1 MSVALLVLFFGAVA
15 TQGSIFDAVGS
26 DSMDLIKQAL
36 KDDPGALDQTG
47 PGGQAP
53 LMNAVL
59 MGKPKAVKYLLKKG
73 ADPSV
78 PEKDGYTPMHGA
90 GEPLVPPPHHTTPH
104 HTTPHH
110 TTPHHT
116 TTPSVHASPA
126 LGILHHTTPSV
137 HASLAMARLKLPL
150 LVHAAQASRGGLQL
164 HEC

>member
-47 PGGQAP
+47 PGGQSP

-90 GEPLVPPPHHTTPH
+90 GEPLVPSPHHTTPH

-110 TTPHHT
+110 TTPHHHT
-116 TTPSVHASPA
+116 FGACFTGLGRLTP
-126 LGILHHTTPSV
+126 HHTFGACLTGHGPS
-137 HASLAMARLKLPL
+137 
-150 LVHAAQASRGGLQL
+150 
-164 HEC
+164 